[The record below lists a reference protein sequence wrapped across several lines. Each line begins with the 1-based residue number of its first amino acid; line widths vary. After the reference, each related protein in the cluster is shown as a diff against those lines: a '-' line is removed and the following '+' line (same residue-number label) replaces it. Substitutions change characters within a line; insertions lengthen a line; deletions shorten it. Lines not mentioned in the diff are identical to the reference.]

1 MFVAGEWQPNAGK
14 LVQGM
19 CAMVQGS
26 LGEGQSPGLLSPNA
40 FKDSKMHSRAAAE
53 VRKPAVW

>member
-1 MFVAGEWQPNAGK
+1 MAGEWQPNAGK

-40 FKDSKMHSRAAAE
+40 FKESKMHSRAAAE
-53 VRKPAVW
+53 VRRLAVW